1 MGYSVWRG
9 EYMGFYNKIKPYLYK
24 YDAEKVHNL
33 AMGIMHLPQKI
44 PLLES
49 MIVRCYCRIHDSLA
63 QDIHNLHFYNP
74 IGLASG
80 FDKNAEAVRALAS
93 LGFGYL
99 ELGSVTHMPQ
109 DGNEKPRLFRHVAEE
124 SLQNAMG
131 FNNIGARGMLA
142 NLKEIYP
149 FCIPL
154 GINIGKNKNI
164 AQGDSLKNYELS
176 LDTLKD
182 YGDYF
187 TFNLSSPNTPGLRDL
202 QNEKFVAELI
212 TMAKSITQK
221 PLFIKI
227 SPDMAIDSMLAV
239 CDVAITSGI
248 SGIIATNTST
258 DYSLVAN
265 PEKRDNACFGGIS
278 GKVLASRS
286 KEILK
291 ILGQHFYKKT
301 TLIAVG
307 GIYNADEAY
316 ERIKLGASLVQILS
330 SMIYGGPTIVAKIN
344 NELAQ
349 KLQAD
354 GFQHITEAIGVAI
367 Q

>member
-1 MGYSVWRG
+1 
-9 EYMGFYNKIKPYLYK
+9 MGFYKKIRPYLYK

-33 AMGIMHLPQKI
+33 AMKVMKLPQKI
-44 PLLES
+44 PLFES
-49 MIVRCYCRIHDSLA
+49 MIARYYCRIHDNLA
-63 QDIHNLHFYNP
+63 QNIHGLKFYNP

-80 FDKNAEAVRALAS
+80 FDKNAEAVRPLAS

-99 ELGSVTHMPQ
+99 ELGSITQMPQ
-109 DGNEKPRLFRHVAEE
+109 DGNEKPRIFRHVAED

-142 NLKEIYP
+142 NLKEVYP

-164 AQGDSLKNYELS
+164 AQGDALKNYELS

-187 TFNLSSPNTPGLRDL
+187 AFNISSPNTPGLRDL
-202 QNEKFVAELI
+202 QNESFVSDLLK
-212 TMAKSITQK
+212 MAKAITNK

-227 SPDMAIDSMLAV
+227 SPDMDIDSMLRV
-239 CDVAITSGI
+239 CESAIANGVH
-248 SGIIATNTST
+248 GIIATNTSI
-258 DYSLVAN
+258 DYTLVAN
-265 PEKRDNACFGGIS
+265 PFKRDGASIGGIS
-278 GKVLASRS
+278 GKALAQKS

-291 ILGQHFYKKT
+291 ILGQNFHKKT

-307 GIYNADEAY
+307 GIYNANEAY

-330 SMIYGGPTIVAKIN
+330 GMIYEGPSIICRIN
-344 NELAQ
+344 NELSK

-354 GFQHITEAIGVAI
+354 GLKHISEAIGVEI
-367 Q
+367 R